1 MSLYCSTTE
10 LSVTY
15 PSLNKNQLCFACS
28 TSLLSSQA
36 KMSGEE
42 QDEPGIPDEGQ
53 ETSLGHV
60 SRDVTTRFIFK
71 IFLKRKMRILTTIS
85 FFQDVF
91 KGISS

>member
-36 KMSGEE
+36 MSGEE

-60 SRDVTTRFIFK
+60 SRDVTTRFIFN
-71 IFLKRKMRILTTIS
+71 FLKRKMRILTTSS
-85 FFQDVF
+85 FFQDIF